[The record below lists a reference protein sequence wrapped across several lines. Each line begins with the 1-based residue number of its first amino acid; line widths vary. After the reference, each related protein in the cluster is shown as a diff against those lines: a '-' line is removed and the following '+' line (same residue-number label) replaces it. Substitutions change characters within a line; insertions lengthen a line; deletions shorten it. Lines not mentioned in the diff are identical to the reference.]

1 LSFLSLFPEILR
13 FSLIREPHITGR
25 GEQMDAVTGLGAR
38 EQRTVGVS
46 RRRADSRLFAAAAAA
61 AAAFEQLNQGI
72 ALIDKG
78 CRVSFAN
85 TIAKTICRETDGLSI
100 RGDELVATGKP
111 DSTRLSFALRR
122 AVNAGEG
129 SSMRLDRP
137 SQRRPLSILIKPL
150 PLPAGYLSAPAAL
163 VLINDPHRSAAPPR
177 ERLMQAYGLTAAEAV
192 VAQLLLRGNSNA
204 VVAERL
210 NISLETARTHVRR
223 LLVKTGT
230 HRQSDLILVLLQEVG
245 AIV

>member
-1 LSFLSLFPEILR
+1 LSLFSEFLR
-13 FSLIREPHITGR
+13 FSHLREPQFTGG

-85 TIAKTICRETDGLSI
+85 TLAKTICRETDGLSI

-111 DSTRLSFALRR
+111 DSTRLNFALRR
-122 AVNAGEG
+122 AVNAGQG
-129 SSMRLDRP
+129 TSLRLERP
-137 SQRRPLSILIKPL
+137 SQRRPLSVVISPL
-150 PLPAGYLSAPAAL
+150 QLPAGYTIAPAAL
-163 VLINDPHRSAAPPR
+163 VLINDLDRSAAPPR
-177 ERLMQAYGLTAAEAV
+177 ERLMQAYGLTVAEAG
-192 VAQLLLRGNSNA
+192 VAQLLLRGHSNA
-204 VVAERL
+204 AVAERL
-210 NISLETARTHVRR
+210 HITVETARTHVRR
-223 LLVKTGT
+223 LLAKTGT
-230 HRQSDLILVLLQEVG
+230 HRQCDLILVLLQEVG
-245 AIV
+245 AVI

>member
-1 LSFLSLFPEILR
+1 
-13 FSLIREPHITGR
+13 
-25 GEQMDAVTGLGAR
+25 MDTVIGPGAR

-61 AAAFEQLNQGI
+61 TAAFEQLNQGI

-85 TIAKTICRETDGLSI
+85 AVAKAICRETDGVSL

-111 DSTRLSFALRR
+111 DATRLNFALKR

-129 SSMRLDRP
+129 TSLRLERP
-137 SQRRPLSILIKPL
+137 SQKRPLSILIQPL
-150 PLPAGYLSAPAAL
+150 PLPSGYLSAPAAL
-163 VLINDPHRSAAPPR
+163 VLINDPDRSAAPPR
-177 ERLMQAYGLTAAEAV
+177 ERLVQAYGLTSAEAG
-192 VAQLLLRGNSNA
+192 VARLLLRGNSNA

-223 LLVKTGT
+223 LLAKTGT